1 MSEAAPVD
9 PTPLFEASAAGK
21 LDVVK
26 ALVTR
31 GHISANATRPVRVC
45 GGSLACYCLSL
56 SLPNTPCI
64 LLWLLQEDGATP
76 IMLAAHHGHEDVV
89 RWLGDN
95 GADIRATTRV
105 RPPTPHR
112 ASYTG
117 CHLLIRIHHTTH
129 DGFRMA
135 SLCLRWH

>member
-45 GGSLACYCLSL
+45 VYVCMCMYVGSLACCCRSLSL
-56 SLPNTPCI
+56 SLTPSQI
-64 LLWLLQEDGATP
+64 AVATP
-76 IMLAAHHGHEDVV
+76 GGWRYTHH
-89 RWLGDN
+89 
-95 GADIRATTRV
+95 ASS
-105 RPPTPHR
+105 TPW
-112 ASYTG
+112 A
-117 CHLLIRIHHTTH
+117 
-129 DGFRMA
+129 
-135 SLCLRWH
+135 